1 MIPSSYMEKG
11 KVGLFGMLERS
22 GNLVSAHMFVYL
34 QVLLSGI
41 SLLLYFK
48 VKELEATGV
57 FMAFSIILLIVS
69 LVELR
74 IIKKKEGAG
83 NVLKWVVGIS
93 FVISAVTSTST
104 MGLSAS
110 ILFVFPILLSVQ
122 YCSLLYSIFISVVTI
137 MGSFIPL
144 LLASFISLY
153 DLNVIKLIPGSIIH
167 VGETLESSL
176 KPEIIDVAGT
186 KVNELLAIF
195 LPAIL
200 FLIII
205 AVVTCIITNDFRKH
219 LLEQYRAFQN
229 SRE

>member
-41 SLLLYFK
+41 SLLLYFE